1 MHERTPFDDLGDDYF
16 GGGGKGLNQRHQ
28 EKSNGLDQAPQYSDE
43 ALALTFSHTYAD
55 ELRYTAAWGKWHRW
69 NGWRWEQDDKLKA
82 FDLARGIV
90 RQAAKTINKPKEAKA
105 VASAKTVAAV
115 ASLARSDSRHAS
127 AVDQW
132 DADPWI
138 LNTPDGIMNIKDG
151 SLIPSD
157 PDRYCTMGT
166 LTGPSEDECPQWL
179 AFLDRIMAGNQ
190 ELIDFLQR
198 VAGYC
203 LTGVTSEHAVF
214 FLFGSGANGKSV
226 FISTLSGIM
235 GEYHKIAPIEVFLD
249 SKNER
254 HPTEL
259 AMLRGA
265 RLVTAVE
272 TEEGRKWNE
281 SRLKAL
287 TGGDKITARFMRQDF
302 TEFTPQFK
310 VMIAGNHRPS
320 LRSVDEAIRR
330 RMNLIP
336 FSVTIPEPER
346 DPELTEKLKAEWPA
360 ILGWMFQGALD
371 WQQFGLMAPEAVKAA
386 TEAYLQSEDAMAAWI
401 EECCDRDPTAF
412 ETGAALFKSWVR
424 WADLNGEYKG
434 SAKNFKAKLSLYNV
448 EEHRRNSGRGF
459 MGLNLKILEGPNYD
473 YGD

>member
-1 MHERTPFDDLGDDYF
+1 MTADYF
-16 GGGGKGLNQRHQ
+16 ADVNFGPDGPGLNEQIKRRA
-28 EKSNGLDQAPQYSDE
+28 NGTDTAPLYSDE

-115 ASLARSDSRHAS
+115 ASLARSDTRHAT
-127 AVDQW
+127 AADQW
-132 DADPWI
+132 DSDPWI
-138 LNTPDGIMNIKDG
+138 LNTPDGIMNIRDG
-151 SLIPSD
+151 SLTASD
-157 PDRYCTMGT
+157 PAKYCTMGT
-166 LTGPSEDECPQWL
+166 AVGPSEDECPQWL
-179 AFLDRIMAGNQ
+179 AFLDRIMGSNQ

-203 LTGVTSEHAVF
+203 LTGVTAEHAVF
-214 FLFGSGANGKSV
+214 FLYGNGANGKSV
-226 FISTLSGIM
+226 FVSTLSGIM

-336 FSVTIPEPER
+336 FAVTIPEAER
-346 DPELTEKLKAEWPA
+346 DPELTERLKAEWPA
-360 ILGWMFQGALD
+360 ILGWAFQGVLD
-371 WQQFGLMAPEAVKAA
+371 WQKFGLLAPPAVKAA
-386 TEAYLQSEDAMAAWI
+386 TEAYLQSEDAMGAWI
-401 EECCDRDPTAF
+401 EECCERDPTAF
-412 ETGAALFKSWVR
+412 ETGAALFKSWVK

-434 SAKNFKAKLSLYNV
+434 SAKHFKAKLEGYNC
-448 EEHRRNSGRGF
+448 EEDRKNKSRGF
-459 MGLNLKILEGPNYD
+459 KGLNIKVMDGPNYD
-473 YGD
+473 YSER